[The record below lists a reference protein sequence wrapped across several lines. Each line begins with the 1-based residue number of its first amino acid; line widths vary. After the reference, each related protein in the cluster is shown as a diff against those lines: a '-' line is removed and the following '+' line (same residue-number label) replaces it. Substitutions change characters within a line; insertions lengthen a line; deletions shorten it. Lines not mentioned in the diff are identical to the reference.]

1 MCLRYIGAEPDEV
14 LGPHWTSS
22 TMSREECR
30 MKGTRARSAG
40 RREETPVPE
49 EREVPKSCVKRG
61 VSCGEMM
68 CRLYDIF

>member
-1 MCLRYIGAEPDEV
+1 
-14 LGPHWTSS
+14 
-22 TMSREECR
+22 